1 MAIDFSPYGFTA
13 KADAS
18 GIDLKVRVF
27 LFDINYHKLPAN
39 FHKLLLVSIRV
50 RLRDKGK
57 CAAE

>member
-1 MAIDFSPYGFTA
+1 MAI
-13 KADAS
+13 
-18 GIDLKVRVF
+18 RVF

-57 CAAE
+57 CAAEEQQRTEEGAHSPHI